1 MKKYSLLLTVSALMM
16 LGLSAC
22 DFLGGVFK
30 TGMGV
35 GVVAGIII
43 IVLIIFIVRSF
54 RGRG

>member
-1 MKKYSLLLTVSALMM
+1 MKKRTLQLSLILVAMVALQ
-16 LGLSAC
+16 AC

-35 GVVAGIII
+35 GVVAAIVI

-54 RGRG
+54 RGRT

>member
-1 MKKYSLLLTVSALMM
+1 MKRFYFPLLTLIALLLP
-16 LGLSAC
+16 AC

-35 GVVAGIII
+35 GAIAVVVI

-54 RGRG
+54 RGRT

>member
-1 MKKYSLLLTVSALMM
+1 MVALQ
-16 LGLSAC
+16 AC

-35 GVVAGIII
+35 GVVAAIVI

-54 RGRG
+54 RGRT